1 MLERLMKIWRKGG
14 RRRRVSIVAAAI
26 FAVLLP
32 PALWWGPSAALRF
45 ALTRGLEA
53 QGIKV
58 AALDEAVFS
67 LTRGQIDLR
76 RLDMRPPLG
85 PPFIVDHI
93 DVSFAW
99 KSLFAGRVDI
109 LEVTVDGFELRLE
122 RGKDRRWVLP
132 FPSGETVPVA
142 DAAAAVA
149 APPPE
154 ASPFPLGIARLTAK
168 AGRLTLADADGK
180 TLPVVVEKFDVSDF
194 ALADAERPLR
204 LEIETKLAGGTLR
217 AKGTATPMA
226 NVPGAKFDI
235 AIADLDLG
243 AIAPLIDFAMAGRL
257 RADAALDAKP
267 DAATLDGTLALAGGD
282 LPGIV
287 SARALDWKGKLGWS
301 PKGGLAANGAANATD
316 FAIEGV
322 KAGTIAARAIDFR
335 LSADATWRAQ
345 VAGEIG
351 ALDAVRPEGRLGA
364 ADLALT
370 GIDARGE
377 KDGTVKLQGN
387 VSARQLRA
395 QADGLAAEIAGLDV
409 TLGDVS
415 IGNSI
420 AADFEARATGVSGR
434 LPDAQATLEA
444 LRVAGKYAQ
453 GDFDGKVE
461 IDNATA
467 ETAEFAA
474 RIARVA
480 IQGRYAGG
488 DFAGPV
494 SFDGIEAR
502 HKAEKITL
510 TVAGIG
516 GNMDIAPER
525 PRFAAQ
531 QLRLRELAARRDDG
545 MDLFQAASVS
555 FDRFTY
561 ADAALRIRAL
571 AVEQMKALRRETAMG
586 EIAAFPWRFEA
597 ARVDVGGANLDPDR
611 ILRFG
616 TVRARAP
623 VVRVT
628 RTAKGLASFEALAA
642 GDADPDAP
650 APAIRVARVEI
661 DDARLEFEDFAIRTP
676 VRLDASRVAIRVG
689 ALDTRAVDRST
700 PVSLKGRIGGYGEI
714 SLEGTAMPLAAKR
727 GFDLKGK
734 ALGIDLPPISP
745 YVADALG
752 VDLRTG
758 NFDLD
763 LTLAAKEEAL
773 TGVSSWHIR
782 NLEIDERGTPQLS
795 EETGVPIGLAL
806 SLLRDSAGDIALD
819 IPISGKLNDPS
830 FDTSGAVRQ
839 AVGGAMRGAIA
850 GTFNVLFPFGLVFG
864 ALLEG
869 GGGPEIALAPVAF
882 AAGKSAFDDAT
893 ATTLDRLADAL
904 AARPT
909 LRMEI
914 CGFAGPDDLRALN
927 AAQGTDAQ
935 GQKLIEGIQNLIAR
949 ATGAPPPV
957 HGEQDLRRLAE
968 ARMRAVKDRL
978 IAREGVAANRLFECR
993 PVVETADG
1001 AKPRVELKF

>member
-1 MLERLMKIWRKGG
+1 M
-14 RRRRVSIVAAAI
+14 AAI
-26 FAVLLP
+26 LAVLLP

-76 RLDMRPPLG
+76 RLDMRPPMG

-99 KSLFAGRVDI
+99 KPLFAGRVDI
-109 LEVTVDGFELRLE
+109 LEVTVDGFEMRVE
-122 RGKDRRWVLP
+122 RDKNRRWVLP
-132 FPSGETVPVA
+132 FPSGESVPVA

-149 APPPE
+149 APPSTS
-154 ASPFPLGIARLTAK
+154 SPFPLGIARLTAK
-168 AGRLTLADADGK
+168 AGRVTLADADGK
-180 TLPVVVEKFDVSDF
+180 TLPVLVEKFDVSDF
-194 ALADAERPLR
+194 ALSDAERPLH
-204 LEIETKLAGGTLR
+204 LEIDAKLAGGSLR

-243 AIAPLIDFAMAGRL
+243 AIAPFADVAMAGRL
-257 RADAALDAKP
+257 HAQAALDAAF
-267 DAATLDGTLALAGGD
+267 DTAALDGTLALANGD
-282 LPGIV
+282 LPGIA
-287 SARALDWKGKLGWS
+287 SARALDWKGKLAWS
-301 PKGGLAANGAANATD
+301 PINGLAAIGVANAAD
-316 FAIEGV
+316 LVLDGV
-322 KAGTIAARAIDFR
+322 KAGTIAASAIDFR
-335 LSADATWRAQ
+335 LAADDTWRATATGDIGMLELTLPDTRLS
-345 VAGEIG
+345 VANI
-351 ALDAVRPEGRLGA
+351 ALANFA
-364 ADLALT
+364 
-370 GIDARGE
+370 ARGD
-377 KDGTVKLQGN
+377 KGGTVKLQGKAT
-387 VSARQLRA
+387 ARDLRA
-395 QADGLAAEIAGLDV
+395 QTGGVAADIAGLDV

-415 IGNSI
+415 IGKTI
-420 AADFEARATGVSGR
+420 AAEFDARATGVSGK

-444 LRVAGKYAQ
+444 LRISGKFTS

-461 IDNATA
+461 IDNANA
-467 ETAEFAA
+467 ENAEFAA
-474 RIARVA
+474 KIARAA
-480 IQGRYAGG
+480 IEGRYANG

-494 SFDGIEAR
+494 SLERIEAR
-502 HKAEKITL
+502 HKAEKITF
-510 TVAGIG
+510 TAAGIG

-531 QLRLRELAARRDDG
+531 QLRLREPAAWRDDG
-545 MDLFQAASVS
+545 VDLFQAASVS

-628 RTAKGLASFEALAA
+628 RTPKGLASFEALAA

-650 APAIRVARVEI
+650 TPAIRVARVEI
-661 DDARLEFEDFAIRTP
+661 DDARLEFEDRAIKTP
-676 VRLDASRVAIRVG
+676 VYLDASRVAIRIG
-689 ALDTRAVDRST
+689 ALDTRAVDRPT

-745 YVADALG
+745 YVSDALG

-758 NFDLD
+758 SFDLD
-763 LTLAAKEEAL
+763 LTLAAKEEVL
-773 TGVSSWHIR
+773 TGVSNWHIR
-782 NLEIDERGTPQLS
+782 NLEIDERGAPRLS

-819 IPISGKLNDPS
+819 IPITGKLNDPS

-850 GTFNVLFPFGLVFG
+850 GTFNVLFPFGMVIG
-864 ALLEG
+864 ALLDG

-882 AAGKSAFDDAT
+882 AAGKSALDDAP

-927 AAQGTDAQ
+927 AAQGTDTQ

-949 ATGAPPPV
+949 ASGAPPPV
-957 HGEQDLRRLAE
+957 HGEDDLRRLAE
-968 ARMRAVKDRL
+968 ARMRSVKDRL

-993 PVVETADG
+993 PVVETVAG

>member
-1 MLERLMKIWRKGG
+1 M
-14 RRRRVSIVAAAI
+14 SIVAAALL
-26 FAVLLP
+26 AVLLP

-76 RLDMRPPLG
+76 RLDMRPPMG

-99 KSLFAGRVDI
+99 KPLFAGRVDI
-109 LEVTVDGFELRLE
+109 LEVTVDGFELRME
-122 RGKDRRWVLP
+122 RDKDRRWVLP

-149 APPPE
+149 TPPP
-154 ASPFPLGIARLTAK
+154 ASSPFPLGIARLTAK
-168 AGRLTLADADGK
+168 NGRVTLADADGK
-180 TLPVVVEKFDVSDF
+180 TLPVAIEKFDVSDF

-204 LEIETKLAGGTLR
+204 LEVDAKLAGGTLR

-226 NVPGAKFDI
+226 NAPGAKFDI

-243 AIAPLIDFAMAGRL
+243 AVAPFADFAMAGRL
-257 RADAALDAKP
+257 RADLKLDAKFDAVAVDGELALANARLP
-267 DAATLDGTLALAGGD
+267 DIVAARAFDWRGQTTWSPKDGLAVTGAANAADLAIDQAKAGGIAASAFAFRLAPNMTWRGAVSGMVDTLETTIPDLQFSARRLTLADLQAQSDAGGGIAIDGKATGQGLNIVVGETRATLDG
-282 LPGIV
+282 V
-287 SARALDWKGKLGWS
+287 
-301 PKGGLAANGAANATD
+301 
-316 FAIEGV
+316 
-322 KAGTIAARAIDFR
+322 
-335 LSADATWRAQ
+335 
-345 VAGEIG
+345 
-351 ALDAVRPEGRLGA
+351 
-364 ADLALT
+364 
-370 GIDARGE
+370 
-377 KDGTVKLQGN
+377 
-387 VSARQLRA
+387 
-395 QADGLAAEIAGLDV
+395 DV
-409 TLGDVS
+409 TLTRAA
-415 IGNSI
+415 IGKTI
-420 AADFEARATGVSGR
+420 EAEFDARATGMTGK
-434 LPDAQATLEA
+434 LPDAQATLDA
-444 LRVAGKYAQ
+444 LHVAGKYVQ

-461 IDNATA
+461 FDNANA

-474 RIARVA
+474 KIARAA
-480 IQGRYAGG
+480 IQGRYANG
-488 DFAGPV
+488 DFTGPV
-494 SFDGIEAR
+494 SLDGLEAR
-502 HKAEKITL
+502 HKTEKITI
-510 TVAGIG
+510 TAAGIG

-531 QLRLRELAARRDDG
+531 QLRLRELAARREDG
-545 MDLFQAASVS
+545 MDLFQAASIS

-586 EIAAFPWRFEA
+586 EIGAFPWRFEA

-628 RTAKGLASFEALAA
+628 RTPKGLASFEALAA

-650 APAIRVARVEI
+650 TPAIRVARVEI
-661 DDARLEFEDFAIRTP
+661 DDARLEFEDRAIRTP
-676 VRLDASRVAIRVG
+676 VYLDASRVAIRVG
-689 ALDTRAVDRST
+689 ALDTRAVDRPT
-700 PVSLKGRIGGYGEI
+700 PVSLKGRVGGYGEI

-734 ALGIDLPPISP
+734 AQGIDLPPISP

-763 LTLAAKEEAL
+763 LTLTAKEEAL
-773 TGVSSWHIR
+773 TGVSKWHIR
-782 NLEIDERGTPQLS
+782 NLEIDERGAPRLS

-819 IPISGKLNDPS
+819 IPIAGKLDDPS

-839 AVGGAMRGAIA
+839 AVGGAMRGAIT
-850 GTFNVLFPFGLVFG
+850 GTFNVLFPFGMVIG
-864 ALLEG
+864 ALIDG

-882 AAGKSAFDDAT
+882 AAGKAALDDAP

-935 GQKLIEGIQNLIAR
+935 GQKMIEGIQNLIAR

-957 HGEQDLRRLAE
+957 HGEDDLRRLAE

>member
-1 MLERLMKIWRKGG
+1 M
-14 RRRRVSIVAAAI
+14 SIVVAAL

-76 RLDMRPPLG
+76 RLDMRPPMG
-85 PPFIVDHI
+85 APFIVDHI

-99 KSLFAGRVDI
+99 KPLFAGRVDI

-122 RGKDRRWVLP
+122 RGKDKRWVLP

-149 APPPE
+149 TPPP
-154 ASPFPLGIARLTAK
+154 ASSPFPLGIARLMAK
-168 AGRLTLADADGK
+168 NGRVTLADADGK
-180 TLPVVVEKFDVSDF
+180 TLPVAVEKFDVSDF

-204 LEIETKLAGGTLR
+204 LEIDAKLAGGTLR
-217 AKGTATPMA
+217 AKGTATPIA
-226 NVPGAKFDI
+226 HAPGAKFEI
-235 AIADLDLG
+235 AIAGLDLG
-243 AIAPLIDFAMAGRL
+243 AIAPFADFAMAGRL
-257 RADAALDAKP
+257 RADLKLDAKF
-267 DAATLDGTLALAGGD
+267 DAVAAEGDIALANGR
-282 LPGIV
+282 LPDIV
-287 SARALDWKGKLGWS
+287 AARALDWRGQTTWS
-301 PKGGLAANGAANATD
+301 PKDGLAVTGAANATD
-316 FAIEGV
+316 LAIEQA
-322 KAGTIAARAIDFR
+322 KAGTIAASAIAFRLAPNMTWRGAVSGTIDALETTIPDLQFTAQHLKLADLQAQSDAGGAIAIDGKATGQALNIAVGETR
-335 LSADATWRAQ
+335 ATLADIDLTLTR
-345 VAGEIG
+345 VAIG
-351 ALDAVRPEGRLGA
+351 K
-364 ADLALT
+364 T
-370 GIDARGE
+370 I
-377 KDGTVKLQGN
+377 
-387 VSARQLRA
+387 
-395 QADGLAAEIAGLDV
+395 AAEFD
-409 TLGDVS
+409 
-415 IGNSI
+415 
-420 AADFEARATGVSGR
+420 ARATGVSGT

-444 LRVAGKYAQ
+444 LRVSGKYAED
-453 GDFDGKVE
+453 DFDGKIE
-461 IDNATA
+461 IENANA
-467 ETAEFAA
+467 ENAEFAA
-474 RIARVA
+474 KIARAA
-480 IQGRYAGG
+480 IQGRYAAG
-488 DFAGPV
+488 DFTGPV
-494 SFDGIEAR
+494 SLERIEAR

-510 TVAGIG
+510 TAAGIG
-516 GNMDIAPER
+516 GNMDIAPAR

-531 QLRLRELAARRDDG
+531 QLRLRELAAWRDDG
-545 MDLFQAASVS
+545 LDLFQANAIS

-650 APAIRVARVEI
+650 APAIRVSRVEI
-661 DDARLEFEDFAIRTP
+661 DDARLEFEDRAIKTP
-676 VRLDASRVAIRVG
+676 VRLDASRVAIRIG
-689 ALDTRAVDRST
+689 ALDTRAVDRPT
-700 PVSLKGRIGGYGEI
+700 PISLKGRIGGYGEL
-714 SLEGTAMPLAAKR
+714 SLEGTAMPLASKR

-773 TGVSSWHIR
+773 TGISNWHIR
-782 NLEIDERGTPQLS
+782 NLEIDERGAPRLS

-819 IPISGKLNDPS
+819 IPITGKLDDPS

-850 GTFNVLFPFGLVFG
+850 GTFNVLFPFGMVFG

-882 AAGKSAFDDAT
+882 AVGKSALDDAPAT
-893 ATTLDRLADAL
+893 ALDRLADAL

-957 HGEQDLRRLAE
+957 PGEDDLRRLAE

-993 PVVETADG
+993 PVVETAAG

>member
-1 MLERLMKIWRKGG
+1 M
-14 RRRRVSIVAAAI
+14 SIVAAAL
-26 FAVLLP
+26 FALMLP

-45 ALTRGLEA
+45 ALTRALEA

-76 RLDMRPPLG
+76 RLDMRPPMG

-99 KSLFAGRVDI
+99 KPLFTGRVDI
-109 LEVTVDGFELRLE
+109 LEVTVDGFDLRLE
-122 RGKDRRWVLP
+122 RAADGRWVLP

-142 DAAAAVA
+142 DAAVAVA
-149 APPPE
+149 TPPP
-154 ASPFPLGIARLTAK
+154 ASSPFPLGIARLVAK
-168 AGRLTLADADGK
+168 DGRVTVADAKGK
-180 TLPVVVEKFDVSDF
+180 TLSIAVEKFDVSDF

-204 LEIETKLAGGTLR
+204 LEFDAKLAGGTLR
-217 AKGTATPMA
+217 AKGEATPLA
-226 NVPGAKFDI
+226 ATPGAKFEL
-235 AIADLDLG
+235 AIADLDL
-243 AIAPLIDFAMAGRL
+243 ATLAPFADIAMAGRL
-257 RADAALDAKP
+257 RADTSIDAKF
-267 DAATLDGTLALAGGD
+267 DGATIDGTLALANGN
-282 LPGIV
+282 LPGIA
-287 SARALDWKGKLGWS
+287 SAREFVWKGKLAWS
-301 PKGGLAANGAANATD
+301 PADGLAATGAANASGLALD
-316 FAIEGV
+316 GA
-322 KAGTIAARAIDFR
+322 KAGTIAAGAIDFR
-335 LSADATWRAQ
+335 RAADDTWRAELS
-345 VAGEIG
+345 GEVG
-351 ALDAVRPEGRLGA
+351 ALEVTRPDTRLEVA
-364 ADLALT
+364 RLT
-370 GIDARGE
+370 LTEIAARGE
-377 KDGTVKLQGN
+377 KGGTVKLQGKA
-387 VSARQLRA
+387 SARDLRA
-395 QADGLAAEIAGLDV
+395 AAGGAAADIAGLDAN
-409 TLGDVS
+409 LGDIS
-415 IGNSI
+415 IGKSI
-420 AADFEARATGVSGR
+420 VASFEAQATGVSGKS
-434 LPDAQATLEA
+434 PDAQATLEA
-444 LRVAGKYAQ
+444 LRVAGRYRD
-453 GDFDGKVE
+453 GDFDGKIE
-461 IDNATA
+461 IGNANA

-474 RIARVA
+474 KVARAA
-480 IQGRYAGG
+480 IEGRYAAG
-488 DFAGPV
+488 DFTGPV
-494 SFDGIEAR
+494 SLDGIEAR
-502 HKAEKITL
+502 HKAEKITI
-510 TVAGIG
+510 TAAGIG

-531 QLRLRELAARRDDG
+531 QLRLRDVAARRDDG

-555 FDRFTY
+555 FDRLSY

-571 AVEQMKALRRETAMG
+571 AVDEMKALRREAAMG
-586 EIAAFPWRFEA
+586 AIEAFPWRFEA

-623 VVRVT
+623 LLRVT
-628 RTAKGLASFEALAA
+628 RTPHGLASFEALEA
-642 GDADPDAP
+642 GAADPDAP

-661 DDARLEFEDFAIRTP
+661 DDASLEFEDRAIKTP
-676 VRLDASRVAIRVG
+676 VRLDASRVAIRIG
-689 ALDTRAVDRST
+689 ALDTRAVDRPT
-700 PVSLKGRIGGYGEI
+700 PVSLKGRVGGYGEI

-773 TGVSSWHIR
+773 TGVSNWHIR
-782 NLEIDERGTPQLS
+782 NLEIDERGAPPLS
-795 EETGVPIGLAL
+795 EETGVPLGLAL
-806 SLLRDSAGDIALD
+806 SLLRDSTGDIALD
-819 IPISGKLNDPS
+819 IPIAGKLNDPS

-839 AVGGAMRGAIA
+839 AVGGAMRGAIS
-850 GTFNVLFPFGLVFG
+850 GTFNVLFPFGMVFG

-869 GGGPEIALAPVAF
+869 GGGPEIALAPVDF
-882 AAGKSAFDDAT
+882 AAGKSALGDAI

-927 AAQGTDAQ
+927 AAQGTDPN
-935 GQKLIEGIQNLIAR
+935 GQKLIEGIQSLIAR
-949 ATGAPPPV
+949 ASGAPQPV
-957 HGEQDLRRLAE
+957 HGEEDLRRLAE

-978 IAREGVAANRLFECR
+978 IAREGVQANRLFECR
-993 PVVETADG
+993 PVVETTDG

>member
-1 MLERLMKIWRKGG
+1 
-14 RRRRVSIVAAAI
+14 VSIAAAALL
-26 FAVLLP
+26 AVLLP

-58 AALDEAVFS
+58 AALDDAVFS

-76 RLDMRPPLG
+76 RLDMRPPMG

-99 KSLFAGRVDI
+99 KPLFAGRVDI
-109 LEVTVDGFELRLE
+109 LEVTVDGFELRVE
-122 RGKDRRWVLP
+122 RDKDRRWLLP

-149 APPPE
+149 APPS
-154 ASPFPLGIARLTAK
+154 ASSPFPLGIARLTAK
-168 AGRLTLADADGK
+168 AGRVTLADADGK

-194 ALADAERPLR
+194 ALADGERPLR
-204 LEIETKLAGGTLR
+204 LEIDVKIAGGTLR

-243 AIAPLIDFAMAGRL
+243 AIAPFADVAMAGRL
-257 RADAALDAKP
+257 RAETSIDAKF
-267 DAATLDGTLALAGGD
+267 DGATLDGTLSLANGD

-287 SARALDWKGKLGWS
+287 SARALDWRGKLAWS
-301 PKGGLAANGAANATD
+301 PKDGLAATGAANAAD
-316 FAIEGV
+316 LVLDGA
-322 KAGTIAARAIDFR
+322 KAGTIAAGAIDFR
-335 LSADATWRAQ
+335 LAADDTWRAA
-345 VAGEIG
+345 VTGAIG
-351 ALDAVRPEGRLGA
+351 ALEV
-364 ADLALT
+364 
-370 GIDARGE
+370 
-377 KDGTVKLQGN
+377 N
-387 VSARQLRA
+387 
-395 QADGLAAEIAGLDV
+395 
-409 TLGDVS
+409 
-415 IGNSI
+415 
-420 AADFEARATGVSGR
+420 
-434 LPDAQATLEA
+434 LPDAQLGAQAATLTDIVVESKAGGVIAVQGKAKGESLRVVAGENRARLDAFDATLTQAGFGKAIDAAFDVQATRLSVEAPAGRATLDA
-444 LRVAGKYAQ
+444 LRVAGTYMQ

-461 IDNATA
+461 IDNADA

-474 RIARVA
+474 KIARAA
-480 IQGRYAGG
+480 IQGRYANG
-488 DFAGPV
+488 DFTGPV
-494 SFDGIEAR
+494 SLDGLEAR
-502 HKAEKITL
+502 HKAEKITI
-510 TVAGIG
+510 TAAGIG
-516 GNMDIAPER
+516 GNVSIAPER

-531 QLRLRELAARRDDG
+531 QLRLRELAAWRDDG
-545 MDLFQAASVS
+545 MDLFQAASIS

-571 AVEQMKALRRETAMG
+571 AVERMKALRRETAMG

-597 ARVDVGGANLDPDR
+597 ARVDVGGANLEPDT

-623 VVRVT
+623 VLRVT

-661 DDARLEFEDFAIRTP
+661 DDARLEFEDRAIKTP
-676 VRLDASRVAIRVG
+676 VYLDASRVAIRVG
-689 ALDTRAVDRST
+689 ALDTRAVDRPT
-700 PVSLKGRIGGYGEI
+700 PVSLKGRVGGYGEI

-752 VDLRTG
+752 VELRTG

-773 TGVSSWHIR
+773 TGVSNWHIR
-782 NLEIDERGTPQLS
+782 NLEIDERGSTRLS
-795 EETGVPIGLAL
+795 EETGVPIALAL

-850 GTFNVLFPFGLVFG
+850 GTFNVLFPFGMVFG

-882 AAGKSAFDDAT
+882 AAGKSALDDAT
-893 ATTLDRLADAL
+893 ATALDRLADAL

-927 AAQGTDAQ
+927 AADGTDAQ

-949 ATGAPPPV
+949 ASGAPPPV
-957 HGEQDLRRLAE
+957 PGESDLRRLAE

-993 PVVETADG
+993 PVVESAAE

>member
-1 MLERLMKIWRKGG
+1 M
-14 RRRRVSIVAAAI
+14 SIVAVALL
-26 FAVLLP
+26 AVLLP

-76 RLDMRPPLG
+76 RLDMRPPMG

-99 KSLFAGRVDI
+99 KPLFAGRVDI

-122 RGKDRRWVLP
+122 RDKDKRWVLP
-132 FPSGETVPVA
+132 FPSGETVPVE

-149 APPPE
+149 APPS
-154 ASPFPLGIARLTAK
+154 ASSPFPLGIARLTAK
-168 AGRLTLADADGK
+168 NGRVTLADAGGK
-180 TLPVVVEKFDVSDF
+180 TLPVAIEKFDVSDF
-194 ALADAERPLR
+194 ALTDAERPLR
-204 LEIETKLAGGTLR
+204 LEVDAKLAGGTLR

-226 NVPGAKFDI
+226 NKPAAKFDI
-235 AIADLDLG
+235 AIADLDL
-243 AIAPLIDFAMAGRL
+243 AAVAPFADIAMAGRL
-257 RADAALDAKP
+257 RAETSIDAKF
-267 DAATLDGTLALAGGD
+267 DDATLDGTLSLANGD

-287 SARALDWKGKLGWS
+287 SARSLDWKGKLAWS
-301 PKGGLAANGAANATD
+301 PKIGVAATGAANAAD
-316 FAIEGV
+316 LALDGV
-322 KAGTIAARAIDFR
+322 KAGTIAARALDFR
-335 LSADATWRAQ
+335 LSADDTWHATATGD
-345 VAGEIG
+345 VG
-351 ALDAVRPEGRLGA
+351 AVELALPDARLGA
-364 ADLALT
+364 ANIALA
-370 GIDARGE
+370 DFAVRGA
-377 KDGTVKLQGN
+377 KDGAITLQGK
-387 VSARQLRA
+387 ATGRDLRA
-395 QADGLAAEIAGLDV
+395 QTGGVAADIAGLDV

-415 IGNSI
+415 IGKTI
-420 AADFEARATGVSGR
+420 AAEFDARATGVSGK
-434 LPDAQATLEA
+434 LPDGQATLEA
-444 LRVAGKYAQ
+444 LRISGKFTS

-461 IDNATA
+461 IDNANA
-467 ETAEFAA
+467 ENAEFAA
-474 RIARVA
+474 KIARAA
-480 IQGRYAGG
+480 IQGRYANG
-488 DFAGPV
+488 DFTGPV
-494 SFDGIEAR
+494 SLEGLEAR
-502 HKAEKITL
+502 DKAEKITI
-510 TVAGIG
+510 TAAGIG

-531 QLRLRELAARRDDG
+531 QLRLRELAAWRDDG

-571 AVEQMKALRRETAMG
+571 AVEQLKALRRETAMG

-623 VVRVT
+623 VLRVT
-628 RTAKGLASFEALAA
+628 RTAKGLVSFEALAA

-650 APAIRVARVEI
+650 SPAIRVARVEI
-661 DDARLEFEDFAIRTP
+661 DDARLEFEDRAIKTP
-676 VRLDASRVAIRVG
+676 VYLDASRVAIRIG
-689 ALDTRAVDRST
+689 ALDTRAVDRPT
-700 PVSLKGRIGGYGEI
+700 PVSLKGRVGGYGEI

-745 YVADALG
+745 YVSDALG

-773 TGVSSWHIR
+773 TGVSNWHIR
-782 NLEIDERGTPQLS
+782 NLEIDERGAPPLS
-795 EETGVPIGLAL
+795 DETGVPIGLAL

-819 IPISGKLNDPS
+819 IPIAGKLDDPS

-850 GTFNVLFPFGLVFG
+850 GTFNVLFPFGMVFG

-882 AAGKSAFDDAT
+882 AAGKSELDDAT

-957 HGEQDLRRLAE
+957 PGEDDLRRLAE

-993 PVVETADG
+993 PVVETAAG
-1001 AKPRVELKF
+1001 AKPRVALKF